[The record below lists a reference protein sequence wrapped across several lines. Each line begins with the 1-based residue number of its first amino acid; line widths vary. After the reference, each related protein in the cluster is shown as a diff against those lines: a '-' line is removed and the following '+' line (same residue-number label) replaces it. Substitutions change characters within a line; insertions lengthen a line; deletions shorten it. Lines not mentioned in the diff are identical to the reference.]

1 MWRAGWLGEQ
11 RAASFFFGMFERF
24 TEPARHVLELAQDE
38 ARSLRHDYVG
48 SEHVL
53 LALLRPEEGVAA
65 NVLNDLG
72 ITPEQ
77 VRDAVPIGGASPE
90 VMEGQLRLTPRA
102 KMALELA
109 LREALAFGD
118 CYVGTAHILVA
129 LTRVSDG
136 GAARILFDLGVDP
149 ARVGGEVL
157 RVRSAPDGS
166 WQAGAWEESIA
177 PGSMPVRTGG
187 PAPLR
192 ATAVR
197 AAVEVALWAA
207 ATNAREEKREVDM
220 GDLLLVLTEGWP
232 EDVVAN
238 VLAQAGIDAS
248 RLREA
253 VEVARRRIG

>member
-11 RAASFFFGMFERF
+11 RAASFCFGMFERF

-38 ARSLRHDYVG
+38 ARSLRHHYVG

-53 LALLRPEEGVAA
+53 LALLRAEEGVAA

-109 LREALAFGD
+109 VREGLAFGD

-136 GAARILFDLGVDP
+136 GRRGSYSTWVSTRRGSEARSCACDPPPMAAGKRALGKNLSLP
-149 ARVGGEVL
+149 ARCPSGPGAQL
-157 RVRSAPDGS
+157 RYGLP
-166 WQAGAWEESIA
+166 
-177 PGSMPVRTGG
+177 P
-187 PAPLR
+187 
-192 ATAVR
+192 
-197 AAVEVALWAA
+197 
-207 ATNAREEKREVDM
+207 
-220 GDLLLVLTEGWP
+220 
-232 EDVVAN
+232 
-238 VLAQAGIDAS
+238 
-248 RLREA
+248 
-253 VEVARRRIG
+253 

>member
-1 MWRAGWLGEQ
+1 MAAGSLGEQ

-53 LALLRPEEGVAA
+53 LALLRAEEGVAA

-102 KMALELA
+102 EMALELA

-136 GAARILFDLGVDP
+136 GAARILFRPGCRPGAGRRRGLARAIRPRRQLASGRLGRIHRSRLD
-149 ARVGGEVL
+149 ARPDRGPS
-157 RVRSAPDGS
+157 SA
-166 WQAGAWEESIA
+166 AGY
-177 PGSMPVRTGG
+177 R
-187 PAPLR
+187 R
-192 ATAVR
+192 K